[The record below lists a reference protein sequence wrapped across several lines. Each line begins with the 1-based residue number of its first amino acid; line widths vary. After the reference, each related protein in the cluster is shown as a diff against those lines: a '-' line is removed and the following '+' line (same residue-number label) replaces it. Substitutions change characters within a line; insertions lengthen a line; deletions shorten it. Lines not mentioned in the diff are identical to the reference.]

1 MAFESLITRLNMMF
15 VEMENQPQDKHEL
28 LERIHAELS
37 ELKAE
42 GLPLP
47 DDLVELERKLEAE
60 FAAAG
65 KPMPQG

>member
-28 LERIHAELS
+28 LQRIHSELS

-47 DDLVELERKLEAE
+47 DDLVELERKLETE
-60 FAAAG
+60 FSKAG
-65 KPMPQG
+65 KAIPQG